1 MTHIRCLL
9 LCRWRA
15 DAHCLVLWRLRDI
28 QSEKYWQTCFPFA
41 VTLVICS
48 EIPTMKLPARL
59 SRPPEART
67 SQVPLPGSLTVA
79 VAYIRDTIGDR
90 QGARGICQKK
100 KTKQAGEF
108 EPWVSHL
115 ESLSHGGYTRQ
126 KCCTRS
132 IHFLCLPQQHLVS
145 LCTQF
150 VHRNFKC
157 TRQST
162 W

>member
-100 KTKQAGEF
+100 KDKTGGGIWTLSLASWVAQ
-108 EPWVSHL
+108 PWRVHEAKMLYTLHPLSVSTTTTPCVFM
-115 ESLSHGGYTRQ
+115 YTVR
-126 KCCTRS
+126 T
-132 IHFLCLPQQHLVS
+132 PQ
-145 LCTQF
+145 F
-150 VHRNFKC
+150 
-157 TRQST
+157 
-162 W
+162 